1 MRYYS
6 PFAMKVTS
14 FVFGIGGVALGEEL
28 QKDVIAE
35 NKVSWKERLTA
46 DSAIGFL
53 FAMFGLLY
61 TCVFTLYDCCR
72 SIIRC
77 RS

>member
-1 MRYYS
+1 
-6 PFAMKVTS
+6 MKVTS

-53 FAMFGLLY
+53 FAMFGYYIHVCLPCMIVVVPLFAAVHDY
-61 TCVFTLYDCCR
+61 
-72 SIIRC
+72 SNI
-77 RS
+77 